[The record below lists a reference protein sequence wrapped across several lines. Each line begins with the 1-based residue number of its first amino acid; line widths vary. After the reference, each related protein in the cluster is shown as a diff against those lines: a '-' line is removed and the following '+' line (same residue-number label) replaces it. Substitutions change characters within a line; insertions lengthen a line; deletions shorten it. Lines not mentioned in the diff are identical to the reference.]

1 MFAYKLI
8 LPFSAL
14 FHHVLAHPCICMNI
28 IGCLTHSLLILDF
41 SVTDADHTLLL
52 TFWWGWWTLALYE
65 NILYWEINFQVLCFK
80 IFSHSNNLPSHVN
93 SFNCFLS
100 MAISLNWTHLVI
112 TICVQPGWLSAVGFE
127 LSQTVGCTR
136 LVVSR
141 SICCSTISKSPSHP
155 PNITFGHLAKHEK
168 VLDSMRM
175 RLDFAEREWAKE
187 DERPWDSN
195 SSQSLLED

>member
-1 MFAYKLI
+1 MLTIHYYL
-8 LPFSAL
+8 L
-14 FHHVLAHPCICMNI
+14 FD
-28 IGCLTHSLLILDF
+28 G
-41 SVTDADHTLLL
+41 ADGLWHYMK
-52 TFWWGWWTLALYE
+52 TFYTEKSTFRYCAS
-65 NILYWEINFQVLCFK
+65 K
-80 IFSHSNNLPSHVN
+80 FSHCNNLPSHVN

-100 MAISLNWTHLVI
+100 MAISLNWTHLVM

-168 VLDSMRM
+168 VLDAMRM